1 MFFALHDTLRLR
13 RMRFAYVN
21 WSLIAANL
29 AIFVLLQ
36 SGIFAKLD
44 PELSAGFG
52 MIPSVLFG
60 TEALPGYV
68 AHPPAWLTPLTA
80 LFLHGGW
87 GHLLSN
93 MLFLQVFG
101 NNVED
106 AMGHLRYLAFYLIV
120 GAVSV
125 IAYAFA
131 NPASEGPLIGAS
143 GAISGVLA
151 AYMLL
156 HPRARVFGLLF
167 GILPLYLPAVWAI
180 GTWIAFQ
187 GAQALASADQ
197 SVAFVAHIGGFIAG
211 LALVAAFKSREV
223 MLFSQER

>member
-13 RMRFAYVN
+13 RMRYAYVN
-21 WSLIAANL
+21 WTLIGLNVIL
-29 AIFVLLQ
+29 FTLFQ
-36 SGIFAKLD
+36 SGWFLSLD
-44 PELSAGFG
+44 PELSFGFG

-60 TEALPGYV
+60 TQALPPYV
-68 AHPPAWLTPLTA
+68 LHAPAGATLVTE

-87 GHLLSN
+87 AHLLSN

-106 AMGHLRYLAFYLIV
+106 AMGHMRYFLFYLLV
-120 GAVSV
+120 GI
-125 IAYAFA
+125 IAGASYAYL
-131 NPASEGPLIGAS
+131 NPSAQAPLIGAS

-167 GILPLYLPAVWAI
+167 GILPVHLPAFFAV

-187 GAQALASADQ
+187 AAQAIANSDH
-197 SVAFVAHIGGFIAG
+197 SVAFVAHLSGFCAG
-211 LALVAAFKSREV
+211 LLLVAIFKARDVE
-223 MLFSQER
+223 LFSQER

>member
-13 RMRFAYVN
+13 RMRYAYVN
-21 WSLIAANL
+21 WSLIVANV
-29 AIFVLLQ
+29 AIYVFLQ
-36 SGIFAKLD
+36 SGLFLSLD

-68 AHPPAWLTPLTA
+68 THAPAKLTLVTQ

-87 GHLLSN
+87 GHLFAN

-106 AMGHLRYLAFYLIV
+106 AMGHARYLVFYLLV
-120 GAVSV
+120 GVLSGL
-125 IAYAFA
+125 AYAYA
-131 NPASEGPLIGAS
+131 NPNAEGPLIGAS

-167 GILPLYLPAVWAI
+167 GILPLHLPALWAI

-187 GAQALASADQ
+187 AMQELASTDR
-197 SVAFVAHIGGFIAG
+197 SVAFIAHIGGFIAG
-211 LALVAAFKSREV
+211 LCLVTVFKARDV
-223 MLFSQER
+223 MLFSEER

>member
-13 RMRFAYVN
+13 RMRYAYVN
-21 WSLIAANL
+21 WSLIVANV
-29 AIFVLLQ
+29 AIFVVLQ
-36 SGIFAKLD
+36 SGLFLTLD
-44 PELSAGFG
+44 PEFSAGFG

-60 TEALPGYV
+60 TEALPAYV
-68 AHPPAWLTPLTA
+68 VHAPAPLTLVTQ

-87 GHLLSN
+87 AHLLSN

-106 AMGHLRYLAFYLIV
+106 AMGHFRYLVFYLLV
-120 GAVSV
+120 GILSGL
-125 IAYAFA
+125 AYAYA
-131 NPASEGPLIGAS
+131 NPDAEGPLIGAS

-167 GILPLYLPAVWAI
+167 GILPLHLPALWAI

-187 GAQALASADQ
+187 AMQALASSDR
-197 SVAFVAHIGGFIAG
+197 SVAFVAHVGGFVAG
-211 LALVAAFKSREV
+211 LTLVSLFKARGV
-223 MLFSQER
+223 MLFSEDR